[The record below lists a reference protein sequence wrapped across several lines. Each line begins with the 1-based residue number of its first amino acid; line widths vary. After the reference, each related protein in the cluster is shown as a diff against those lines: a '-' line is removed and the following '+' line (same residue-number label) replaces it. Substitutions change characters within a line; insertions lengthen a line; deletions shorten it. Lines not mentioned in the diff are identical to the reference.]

1 MSAPSGPV
9 TVTPEHLDK
18 VRAAVRANP
27 NQMTLQ
33 LARQFGVPEVEVIRA
48 LPGERWV
55 ELDVGRWEE
64 IFRAFE
70 SLGKLHVIVSNGSVT
85 CEVIGA
91 FGGFSTWGEFFNVQ
105 SGSLDLHIR
114 WQRLATVFAVEKPG
128 HLDAANP
135 DDPAAKKRG
144 TLSVQFYDRDGD
156 AALKIFIHFSGVCPP
171 ERLAAF
177 DQLKERFRR
186 PSPA

>member
-1 MSAPSGPV
+1 
-9 TVTPEHLDK
+9 
-18 VRAAVRANP
+18 
-27 NQMTLQ
+27 MTLQ
-33 LARQFGVPEVEVIRA
+33 LARQFAVPEVEVIRA
-48 LPGERWV
+48 LPEERSV
-55 ELDVGRWEE
+55 ELDAGRWEE

-70 SLGKLHVIVSNGSVT
+70 PLGKLHVIVSNGSVT
-85 CEVIGA
+85 CEVVGA

-114 WQRLATVFAVEKPG
+114 WQRLATVFSVEKPG
-128 HLDAANP
+128 HLDAA
-135 DDPAAKKRG
+135 DDAAAKKRG

-156 AALKIFIHFSGVCPP
+156 AALKAFIHFSGVCPP

-177 DQLKERFRR
+177 DGLKDRFRR